1 MSLARQIVD
10 FAIKAGS
17 SDIHL
22 EEGSPIAIRVHSDIL
37 ILENILKKDDMTRLL
52 REIVGDEKLKQFEK
66 TGDLDTSI
74 GLEGLSRIR
83 INAYVANE
91 RRCLTLRILP
101 DNLPHWQDLGIPQPF
116 IDLTQKHR
124 GLV

>member
-1 MSLARQIVD
+1 MSIARQIIG

-22 EEGSPIAIRVHSDIL
+22 EEGSPIAIRVHSDIK
-37 ILENILKKDDMTRLL
+37 ILENELKPADMDKLMLEIL
-52 REIVGDEKLKQFEK
+52 GQEKVEEFNK

-83 INAYVANE
+83 INAYVASE
-91 RRCLTLRILP
+91 KRCLTLRILP
-101 DNLPHWQDLGIPQPF
+101 ENLP
-116 IDLTQKHR
+116 T
-124 GLV
+124 